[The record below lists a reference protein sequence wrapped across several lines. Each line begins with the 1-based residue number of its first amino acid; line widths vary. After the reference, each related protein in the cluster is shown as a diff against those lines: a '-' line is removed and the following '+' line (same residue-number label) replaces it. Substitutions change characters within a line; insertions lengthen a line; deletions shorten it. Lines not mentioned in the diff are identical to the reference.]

1 MADGAHAGR
10 LSGAE
15 FKQKV
20 DDRDLTVAIVGL
32 GYVGL
37 PLLMRFR
44 EVGFPVIGLDASDER
59 VDLLSE
65 GRSPIR
71 HIADSAVQTLIEGDD
86 CRLTSDYSALQEA
99 DAVIVCVPT
108 PLTANRTP
116 DMTYVADAAEALR
129 PHFRP
134 GQVVALESTV
144 YPGAT
149 EEFFLPALEAEELV
163 VGRDIFLAYS
173 PEREDPGNARF
184 SAHNTPKV
192 CGGHTE
198 ACLERAS
205 YLYGKMT
212 DQVVEVSSMRTAE
225 MTKLLENIH
234 RCVNIGLVNEMKI
247 VADRMDINIHEVI
260 SAAATKPFG
269 FTAYWPGPGLGGHC
283 IPIDPFYM
291 TWKAR
296 EYGIDTRFI
305 ELAGQVNSAMPEFVV
320 SKVLKA
326 LNDASKSVKGSRILI
341 CGLAYK
347 KNIDDL
353 RESPALEIIHQLLA
367 MGADVVYDDRYVT
380 DLNRHEA
387 PQGITQV
394 DAEAEGFGAFDCV
407 VITTDHDYYD
417 YARIQR
423 EAPAVVDT
431 RGRYRKVFDSL
442 YCA

>member
-1 MADGAHAGR
+1 
-10 LSGAE
+10 
-15 FKQKV
+15 
-20 DDRDLTVAIVGL
+20 
-32 GYVGL
+32 
-37 PLLMRFR
+37 
-44 EVGFPVIGLDASDER
+44 
-59 VDLLSE
+59 
-65 GRSPIR
+65 
-71 HIADSAVQTLIEGDD
+71 
-86 CRLTSDYSALQEA
+86 
-99 DAVIVCVPT
+99 
-108 PLTANRTP
+108 
-116 DMTYVADAAEALR
+116 
-129 PHFRP
+129 
-134 GQVVALESTV
+134 
-144 YPGAT
+144 
-149 EEFFLPALEAEELV
+149 
-163 VGRDIFLAYS
+163 
-173 PEREDPGNARF
+173 
-184 SAHNTPKV
+184 
-192 CGGHTE
+192 
-198 ACLERAS
+198 
-205 YLYGKMT
+205 MT

-326 LNDASKSVKGSRILI
+326 LNDASKSVNGSRILI

-353 RESPALEIIHQLLA
+353 RESPALEIIHQLSA
-367 MGADVVYDDRYVT
+367 MGADLVYDDRYVT

-387 PQGITQV
+387 PEGIAQV
-394 DAEAEGFGAFDCV
+394 DAAAEGFAAYDCI

-417 YARIQR
+417 YARIER
-423 EAPAVVDT
+423 EAQAVVDT
-431 RGRYRKVFDSL
+431 RGRFRKAFAGM
-442 YCA
+442 YQA